1 MKLIYKLMLGFL
13 VVSLMIGAV
22 GGVSLFQ
29 LFNIADTWHS
39 ETPEIIKTINKTSHL
54 DGLAQ
59 FIRYYDEVLTQ
70 SARNYAFTQNKKWK
84 ERYQDIEPE
93 LDKIINEAINEGD
106 KKDRDFFSSVYNA
119 NTALVRME
127 YKSIEFVDN
136 GHNEKAIKILESGEY
151 WRQKNIYEKGLK
163 NYVNKRGVQ
172 YNEVLDTSIDK
183 INLLQSRTL
192 AVLNDGERSVIIVA
206 IISVMLVIAIGIL
219 VFHSIV
225 KPLNKLKVAATKIGK
240 GEMDTIID
248 IKTNDEIGML
258 ATSFNKMAVDLKK
271 TTASRDELNKEIY
284 ERKQAEKLANNEK
297 NKLKAVVDAMQYGL
311 TIQDREYNIIYQN
324 EVMKNIF
331 GRYGEKCY
339 KVYEGKDKICEGCPV
354 ELAYKD
360 GKSHS
365 SLRTVTMPSGEIG
378 YWENTANPIR
388 NSEGEI
394 VSCLEIARNITE
406 QKKMEKD
413 LIEKEERFRAVATS
427 TSDLIWE
434 GDIRD
439 NSLHWFGD
447 IDGYLGYEN
456 GEFPHTISAHT
467 DSIHPDD
474 QDRFI
479 KEVGEAVEKGQYFQS
494 VYRIKCKRGTLRY
507 WEERGI
513 ATGFQ
518 DGKAVR
524 WTGSITDIT
533 DRMKDEDKLIESE
546 AKFKRLSQEFTALLD
561 AIPDSLIL
569 LSPDLKILWSNRAF
583 DFKIGGDNFKGQHCY
598 KLCCNIASPCN
609 NCPVIKSF
617 KSGKE
622 EVTRVVDMDGKILDK
637 RAFPTFDMSG
647 NVSNVI
653 EVARDITAEVRME
666 EEARL
671 IQTRLIQ
678 ANKMTSLG
686 TLVSGVAHEVNNPNS
701 YILTNAQIFDEI
713 WKDSVEILKE
723 HYRDNKEL
731 NLGGIPFSELL
742 DVAPKLISGIHEGS
756 IRIKKI
762 VENLKDFSRAES
774 YDLGSKVNMNTVIMS
789 ARSLLDSH
797 IGKYTN
803 KFHINCDDSIPP
815 VKGST
820 QQLEQVI
827 INLIM
832 NALQSLPDNESGIL
846 ISTSYNKKSKT
857 VNVKVKDEGC
867 GISDEILGRVT
878 EPFFTTKLNI
888 GGTGLGLSISYTII
902 KDHKGSLLFK
912 SKEGKGTVVTV
923 NLPVY
928 S

>member
-1 MKLIYKLMLGFL
+1 MKLLHKLILGFL
-13 VVSLMIGAV
+13 IVALMVGAV
-22 GGVSLFQ
+22 GGISLYQ
-29 LFNIADTWHS
+29 LFNIAEPLNKDM
-39 ETPEIIKTINKTSHL
+39 PEIIESIKESSHL

-70 SARNYAFTQNKKWK
+70 SARNYAFTQNNKWK
-84 ERYQDIEPE
+84 ERYKDIEPE
-93 LDKIINEAINEGD
+93 LDEIINEAIEKGD
-106 KKDRDFFSSVYNA
+106 EKDREFFSNVNNA
-119 NTALVRME
+119 NIALVKME

-136 GHNEKAIKILESGEY
+136 GQNKEAIKILDSTEY
-151 WRQKNIYEKGLK
+151 WRQKNIYEEGLK
-163 NYVNKRGVQ
+163 NYVNKRGAQ
-172 YNEVLDTSIDK
+172 YNEVLDTSTDK
-183 INLLQSRTL
+183 INLLQSRTNAL
-192 AVLNDGERSVIIVA
+192 LNKGILHVSIFVIVSVI
-206 IISVMLVIAIGIL
+206 LAIGIGVL
-219 VFHSIV
+219 VFYSIA
-225 KPLNKLKVAATKIGK
+225 KPLRKLKVAATKIGK
-240 GEMDTIID
+240 GEMDTIVD
-248 IKTNDEIGML
+248 IKSNDEIAIL

-284 ERKQAEKLANNEK
+284 ERKQAEKLANSEK
-297 NKLKAVVDAMQYGL
+297 NKLKAVIDAMQYGL

-406 QKKMEKD
+406 QKKMEQD

-447 IDGYLGYEN
+447 IDGYLGYED
-456 GEFPHTISAHT
+456 GEFPRTISAHT

-474 QDRFI
+474 QDRLV
-479 KEVGEAVEKGQYFQS
+479 KEIEKAVETGQVFHS
-494 VYRIKCKRGTLRY
+494 VYRIKCKKGTFRY

-518 DGKAVR
+518 DGKAVK
-524 WTGSITDIT
+524 WTGSVTDIT
-533 DRMKDEDKLIESE
+533 DRMKDEDKLIVSE

-569 LSPDLKILWSNRAF
+569 LSPDLEILWSNSAF
-583 DFKIGGDNFKGQHCY
+583 DTKIGREDVDFKGQHCY

-609 NCPVIKSF
+609 NCPVIRSV

-622 EVTRVVDMDGKILDK
+622 ESTRVVDVDGKILDK
-637 RAFPTFDMSG
+637 RAFPIFDMSG
-647 NVSNVI
+647 KVINVI

-666 EEARL
+666 EESKL
-671 IQTRLIQ
+671 IQSRLIQ

-686 TLVSGVAHEVNNPNS
+686 TLVSGVAHEECTD
-701 YILTNAQIFDEI
+701 Y
-713 WKDSVEILKE
+713 
-723 HYRDNKEL
+723 
-731 NLGGIPFSELL
+731 
-742 DVAPKLISGIHEGS
+742 
-756 IRIKKI
+756 
-762 VENLKDFSRAES
+762 
-774 YDLGSKVNMNTVIMS
+774 
-789 ARSLLDSH
+789 
-797 IGKYTN
+797 
-803 KFHINCDDSIPP
+803 
-815 VKGST
+815 
-820 QQLEQVI
+820 
-827 INLIM
+827 
-832 NALQSLPDNESGIL
+832 
-846 ISTSYNKKSKT
+846 
-857 VNVKVKDEGC
+857 
-867 GISDEILGRVT
+867 
-878 EPFFTTKLNI
+878 
-888 GGTGLGLSISYTII
+888 
-902 KDHKGSLLFK
+902 
-912 SKEGKGTVVTV
+912 
-923 NLPVY
+923 
-928 S
+928 